1 MTDKCQH
8 ESVRMNQTA
17 LSMRKSLIDNIL
29 TSEGGTGRRIRKL
42 HNGDE
47 VYELPLLECNNM
59 QIKGLG
65 HLCLDFEFCLEVL
78 ICPVMILSIF
88 IYL

>member
-1 MTDKCQH
+1 M
-8 ESVRMNQTA
+8 SVWECENVTRHI
-17 LSMRKSLIDNIL
+17 SMRSLIDNIL

-42 HNGDE
+42 HNEDE
-47 VYELPLLECNNM
+47 DYKLPLLEYNNT

-65 HLCLDFEFCLEVL
+65 HMCLDFEFCLEVL
-78 ICPVMILSIF
+78 ICPVMILYVF